1 MCTERCVIQFRYRVP
16 PVSLS
21 TSHRAIREAQDSIN
35 ISGLKNGSIITIR
48 TDKGSTFVVMNICQD
63 NDESLD
69 QLGNK
74 NITRRT
80 ITSEKISI
88 YH

>member
-1 MCTERCVIQFRYRVP
+1 
-16 PVSLS
+16 
-21 TSHRAIREAQDSIN
+21 
-35 ISGLKNGSIITIR
+35 
-48 TDKGSTFVVMNICQD
+48 MNICQD